1 MAVPR
6 ISAVIN
12 TLNEEQNLPYALR
25 SLLPWIDEIVV
36 VDMHSEDRTVEIAR
50 EFGARVYDHP
60 RTGFVEPARAF
71 AVARATGD
79 WVIVLDADEMI
90 PRALSDA
97 LVEIARDDRADV
109 VRIPRLNYM
118 LGAPMMY
125 SRCGPT
131 QDSPVRFFR
140 PSFLTLTE
148 EIHRGA
154 RPAKNSR
161 VLHLPYKSG
170 QAIVHFANIDFT
182 DIIDRINRYTTVEA
196 EQTPTPQKPPNVLRA
211 MEQATKTFFR
221 YYLTGKGYRDGWRGF
236 CVSVANVLYSLLIY
250 AKLAEVYANGPR
262 EAVRSSYRMEA
273 ERLILEYGMA
283 SSPTSR

>member
-12 TLNEEQNLPYALR
+12 TLNEELNLPYALR
-25 SLLPWIDEIVV
+25 SLRPWVDEIVV

-50 EFGARVYDHP
+50 EFGAKVYLHP

-71 AVARATGD
+71 AVAQATGD

-97 LVEIARDDRADV
+97 LIEIARDDRADV

-118 LGAPMMY
+118 LGGPMKY

-131 QDSPVRFFR
+131 QDCPVRFFR
-140 PSFLTLTE
+140 PSFLALTE

-154 RPAKNSR
+154 RPTKNSR
-161 VLHLPYKSG
+161 VLNLPYEPG
-170 QAIVHFANIDFT
+170 HAIVHFANIDFS
-182 DIIDRINRYTTVEA
+182 DIVQKINCYTTVEA
-196 EQTPTPQKPPNVLRA
+196 DQTPTPEKRPSWLRA
-211 MEQATKTFFR
+211 MQQATKTFFR
-221 YYLTGKGYRDGWRGF
+221 YYISGKGYRDGWRGF

-273 ERLILEYGMA
+273 ERLILEYGVA